1 MHLLATSPVLASA
14 MVCWSGQQLEVGGRR
29 GNIQLLPTERLGSQG
44 LLTVVQPAA
53 VETVIS
59 SILPSCADALSGT
72 VFPSEQLV
80 FGGVSLVIITSWV
93 ESVLFF
99 SLF

>member
-1 MHLLATSPVLASA
+1 M
-14 MVCWSGQQLEVGGRR
+14 
-29 GNIQLLPTERLGSQG
+29 
-44 LLTVVQPAA
+44 VQPAA